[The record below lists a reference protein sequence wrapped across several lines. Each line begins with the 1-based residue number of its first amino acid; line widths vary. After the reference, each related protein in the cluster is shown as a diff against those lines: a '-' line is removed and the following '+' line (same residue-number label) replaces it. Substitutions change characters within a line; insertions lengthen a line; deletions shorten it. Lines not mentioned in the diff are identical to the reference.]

1 MRPGR
6 ALSVLLLLAAA
17 APAIRAE
24 PLELGGFFG
33 PRRFADD
40 VVLGADGQGR
50 TSLGG
55 SVVLGPRVAR
65 PLLSWLVPE
74 LELALSPTTTD
85 QYDVSVFWLEPR
97 ALVRLELRPGARVR
111 PFVAVGAGMATALS
125 SKRAIYDSGITV
137 DGFGALDVAFVD
149 DWAAAHERDRL
160 SPARPAATLPDFGLG
175 EAPARVHALAANT
188 TVGDVLARVRSADAR
203 TNFLRLLYLLIECE
217 YVSAS

>member
-97 ALVRLELRPGARVR
+97 ALVRLELRPGAPTRSR
-111 PFVAVGAGMATALS
+111 SSRCTSTASAS
-125 SKRAIYDSGITV
+125 S
-137 DGFGALDVAFVD
+137 
-149 DWAAAHERDRL
+149 
-160 SPARPAATLPDFGLG
+160 
-175 EAPARVHALAANT
+175 APAPPRSTWRSST
-188 TVGDVLARVRSADAR
+188 TGPRPTSA
-203 TNFLRLLYLLIECE
+203 IG
-217 YVSAS
+217 